1 MMTSMY
7 IPKDLEPII
16 GLLAAKNRLSIP
28 KFVTRAVFHLVGT
41 ANGITLRDHPPLDL
55 VLKDG

>member
-1 MMTSMY
+1 MY